1 MLCED
6 RTIQKRQFQSVRRF
20 RTWTSGMVRYSIGEA
35 ENVETTLRE

>member
-20 RTWTSGMVRYSIGEA
+20 RTLTPGMVRYSISEA
-35 ENVETTLRE
+35 EDAETTLRE